1 MLFARG
7 EAGAPKLHGTSLHD
21 FTCARRAGSR
31 DRRRGR
37 ALSRACAS
45 RRRCRTSP
53 SICRTRPTGPLCT
66 PLPCAAA
73 STCVGCRGARLAQ
86 GFAPNATEGGGGD
99 DAAHALLR
107 AGAAR
112 GGAGGP
118 GAKLGHDAVLR
129 GRGAQQRQQKHR
141 PHRQASGVY
150 SSIWRTQP
158 SPLVFV
164 TSMRRRKII
173 QLAGANEE

>member
-99 DAAHALLR
+99 DASHALLR

-118 GAKLGHDAVLR
+118 CAKLGHDAVLR
-129 GRGAQQRQQKHR
+129 GHGAQQRQQNTDHIAK
-141 PHRQASGVY
+141 RQALFVDLADTALAFG
-150 SSIWRTQP
+150 I
-158 SPLVFV
+158 FV

-173 QLAGANEE
+173 QFAGANEE